1 MGKLVIILIKPSQN
15 NVCDETWG
23 HYKLISM
30 KSLKAVSSGKSV
42 QKLPAQYQNTCA
54 SSTQREKKT
63 TDMPR
68 KQIHDQ
74 N

>member
-1 MGKLVIILIKPSQN
+1 
-15 NVCDETWG
+15 
-23 HYKLISM
+23 M

-42 QKLPAQYQNTCA
+42 QKLPAQYQSTCA